1 MRIRYVLILLALALV
16 AAACGGDTSETTT
29 TAGAEEDAATTTTAA
44 AGDDTTTTA
53 AAGGGT
59 ATITIADFA
68 FVDVPTVSV
77 GDTVVVE
84 NTDSASHTWTSRDG
98 AFDSGTLGA
107 GDTFEFTFTEPGDYD
122 FFCQIHPSMTGTIT
136 VEG

>member
-1 MRIRYVLILLALALV
+1 MRIRYVLILLALALA

-29 TAGAEEDAATTTTAA
+29 TAGAE
-44 AGDDTTTTA
+44 DDTTTTA
-53 AAGGGT
+53 ATSGDT

-68 FVDVPTVSV
+68 FVDVPTVAV
-77 GDTVVVE
+77 GDIVVVE

-98 AFDSGTLGA
+98 AFDSGTLGS
-107 GDTFEFTFTEPGDYD
+107 GDVFEFTFTEPGEYD